1 MQSPRRRRLPP
12 LNWLRAFEAA
22 ARHLSFTDAGE
33 ELGVTQAAVSQ
44 QVRQLEDWLGTQLF
58 KRLPRALALT
68 DAGIAYLPI
77 VQDGIERIDLGTTE
91 IFGRPEGRP
100 VTLRASTTLAVL
112 WLGPQLARFRL
123 EHPEV
128 AVRVTTLYAP
138 VDFGQDGVDIEI
150 RYGAGTWPGV
160 KAHRLFEESFFPVA
174 SLGYLSASGPLRT
187 PADLPGHRL
196 VHVIG
201 EREGWGGYLRL
212 AGVSGMDPSDGMQC
226 DSLVVALNAAAAGA
240 GIALAT
246 SPVCDAMIGTSL
258 IELFARRWPAR
269 LAHHLVVPEVAD
281 PTREVALVA
290 GWLLAHRDAGVS

>member
-1 MQSPRRRRLPP
+1 MQTLRRRRLPP

-77 VQDGIERIDLGTTE
+77 VQDGIERIDLGTAE
-91 IFGRPEGRP
+91 IFGRKEGRP
-100 VTLRASTTLAVL
+100 VTLRATATLAVL
-112 WLGPQLARFRL
+112 WLAPMLAQFRR

-128 AVRVTTLYAP
+128 SVRVTTLYGP

-174 SLGYLSASGPLRT
+174 SKTYLASAPPLSD
-187 PADLPGHRL
+187 PADLKAHRL

-201 EREGWGGYLRL
+201 EREGWGAYLGL
-212 AGVSGMDPSDGMQC
+212 AGISGVDPSDGMQC
-226 DSLVVALNAAAAGA
+226 DSLVVALNAASSGA
-240 GIALAT
+240 GVALAT
-246 SPVCDAMIGTSL
+246 SPVCDAMIASGSL
-258 IELFARRWPAR
+258 VDLFGRRWPAR

-281 PTREVALVA
+281 PSQEVALVA
-290 GWLLAHRDAGVS
+290 GWLLSRK

>member
-12 LNWLRAFEAA
+12 LNWLRAYEAA
-22 ARHLSFTDAGE
+22 ARHLSFTEAGE

-44 QVRQLEDWLGTQLF
+44 QVRQLEDWLGAQLF

-100 VTLRASTTLAVL
+100 VTLRATATLAAL
-112 WLGPQLARFRL
+112 WLAPMLARFRA

-128 AVRVTTLYAP
+128 TVRVTTLYAP
-138 VDFGQDGVDIEI
+138 IDFGQDGVDIEI

-160 KAHRLFEESFFPVA
+160 KAHRLFDESFFPVA
-174 SLGYLSASGPLRT
+174 SPAYLAGAPSLKS

-196 VHVIG
+196 VHAIG
-201 EREGWGGYLRL
+201 EREGWGTYLRL
-212 AGVSGMDPSDGMQC
+212 VGVTGMDPAEGIQC
-226 DSLVVALNAAAAGA
+226 DSLVVTLHAAAAGA

-246 SPVCDAMIGTSL
+246 APVADALVASGAL
-258 IELFARRWPAR
+258 VDLFGRRWLAR

-281 PTREVALVA
+281 PAREVALVA
-290 GWLLAHRDAGVS
+290 GWLLARK

>member
-22 ARHLSFTDAGE
+22 ARHLSFTEAGE

-44 QVRQLEDWLGTQLF
+44 QVRQLEDWLGAQLF

-100 VTLRASTTLAVL
+100 VTLRATATLAAL
-112 WLGPQLARFRL
+112 WLAPMLARFRL

-160 KAHRLFEESFFPVA
+160 KAHRLFDEAFFPVA
-174 SLGYLSASGPLRT
+174 SPAYIAGAPPLKT
-187 PADLPGHRL
+187 PADLPGHQL
-196 VHVIG
+196 VHAIG
-201 EREGWGGYLRL
+201 EREGWGAYLRL
-212 AGVSGMDPSDGMQC
+212 VGVSGMDPAQGIQC
-226 DSLVVALNAAAAGA
+226 DSLVVVLNAAAAGA
-240 GIALAT
+240 GVALAT
-246 SPVCDAMIGTSL
+246 SPVADALVASGVL
-258 IELFARRWPAR
+258 VDLFGRRWPAR

-281 PTREVALVA
+281 PSREVALVA
-290 GWLLAHRDAGVS
+290 GWLLARK

>member
-1 MQSPRRRRLPP
+1 MQTSRRRLPP

-22 ARHLSFTDAGE
+22 ARHLSFTEAGE

-44 QVRQLEDWLGTQLF
+44 QIRQLEDWLGAQLF

-77 VQDGIERIDLGTTE
+77 VQEGIQRIDLGTAE
-91 IFGRPEGRP
+91 IFGRAGRRP
-100 VTLRASTTLAVL
+100 VTLRASATLAAL
-112 WLGPQLARFRL
+112 WLAPLLARFRA

-128 AVRVTTLYAP
+128 TVRVTTLYAP

-160 KAHRLFEESFFPVA
+160 KAHRLFEEAFFPVA
-174 SLGYLSASGPLRT
+174 SPAYLDAAPLRT
-187 PADLPGHRL
+187 PQDLAGHRL

-201 EREGWGGYLRL
+201 EREGWATYLRL
-212 AGVSGMDPSDGMQC
+212 VGLPGIDPSLGMQC
-226 DSLVVALNAAAAGA
+226 DSLVVALHAAAAGA

-246 SPVCDAMIGTSL
+246 SPVAEAMVRDGRL
-258 IELFARRWPAR
+258 VDLFRRRWPAR
-269 LAHHLVVPEVAD
+269 LAHHLVVPETGD
-281 PTREVALVA
+281 PAREVALVA
-290 GWLLAHRDAGVS
+290 GWLLAQR

>member
-22 ARHLSFTDAGE
+22 ARHLSFTEAGE

-44 QVRQLEDWLGTQLF
+44 QVRQLEDWLGAQLF

-100 VTLRASTTLAVL
+100 VTLRATATLAAL
-112 WLGPQLARFRL
+112 WLAPMLARFRA
-123 EHPEV
+123 EHPKV
-128 AVRVTTLYAP
+128 TVRVTTLYAP
-138 VDFGQDGVDIEI
+138 IDFGQDGVDIEI

-160 KAHRLFEESFFPVA
+160 KAHRLFDEAFFPVA
-174 SLGYLSASGPLRT
+174 SPAYLAGAPPLRM
-187 PADLPGHRL
+187 PADLPGHQL
-196 VHVIG
+196 VHAIG
-201 EREGWGGYLRL
+201 EREGWGTYLRL
-212 AGVSGMDPSDGMQC
+212 AGITGMDPSEGIQC
-226 DSLVVALNAAAAGA
+226 DSLVVALHAAAAGA
-240 GIALAT
+240 GSALAT
-246 SPVCDAMIGTSL
+246 APVADALVASGTL
-258 IELFARRWPAR
+258 IDLFGRRWPAR

-281 PTREVALVA
+281 PSREVALVA
-290 GWLLAHRDAGVS
+290 GWLLTRE

>member
-22 ARHLSFTDAGE
+22 ARHLSFTEAGE

-44 QVRQLEDWLGTQLF
+44 QVRQLEDWLGAQLF

-100 VTLRASTTLAVL
+100 VTLRATATLAAL
-112 WLGPQLARFRL
+112 WLAPMLARFRA

-150 RYGAGTWPGV
+150 RYGAGAWPGV
-160 KAHRLFEESFFPVA
+160 KAHRLFDEAFFPVA
-174 SLGYLSASGPLRT
+174 SPVYLAGAPSLKSPT
-187 PADLPGHRL
+187 DLPGHRL
-196 VHVIG
+196 VHAIG
-201 EREGWGGYLRL
+201 EREGWGTYLGL
-212 AGVSGMDPSDGMQC
+212 AGVAGMDTAGGIQC

-240 GIALAT
+240 GVALAT
-246 SPVCDAMIGTSL
+246 SPVADALIASGTL
-258 IELFARRWPAR
+258 VDLFGRRWPAR

-281 PTREVALVA
+281 PSREVALVA
-290 GWLLAHRDAGVS
+290 GWLLARK

>member
-22 ARHLSFTDAGE
+22 ARHLSFTDAGD

-91 IFGRPEGRP
+91 IFGRPQGRP
-100 VTLRASTTLAVL
+100 VTLRASTTMAVL
-112 WLGPQLARFRL
+112 WLAPQLARFRT
-123 EHPEV
+123 EHPDV

-138 VDFGQDGVDIEI
+138 VDFGQDGVDIEV

-160 KAHRLFEESFFPVA
+160 KAHRLFDETFFPVA
-174 SLGYLSASGPLRT
+174 SPGYLKAAPPLAA
-187 PADLPGHRL
+187 PADLAGHRL

-201 EREGWGGYLRL
+201 EREGWGAYLRL
-212 AGVSGMDPSDGMQC
+212 AGVSGVDPSEGMQC
-226 DSLVVALNAAAAGA
+226 DSLAVALNAAATDAGV
-240 GIALAT
+240 ALAT
-246 SPVCDAMIGTSL
+246 APVCDDMIASGRL
-258 IELFARRWPAR
+258 VDLFGRRWPAR

-281 PTREVALVA
+281 PSQEVALVA
-290 GWLLAHRDAGVS
+290 GWLLARK

>member
-22 ARHLSFTDAGE
+22 ARHLSFTEAGE

-44 QVRQLEDWLGTQLF
+44 QVRQLEDWLGAQLF

-100 VTLRASTTLAVL
+100 VTLRATATLAVF
-112 WLGPQLARFRL
+112 WLAPQLARFRA
-123 EHPEV
+123 EHPEI

-138 VDFGQDGVDIEI
+138 VDFGQDGIDIEI

-160 KAHRLFEESFFPVA
+160 KAHRLFDEAFFPVA
-174 SLGYLSASGPLRT
+174 SPAYLAGA
-187 PADLPGHRL
+187 PALKSPTDLPGHRL
-196 VHVIG
+196 VHAIG
-201 EREGWGGYLRL
+201 EREGWGTYLRL
-212 AGVSGMDPSDGMQC
+212 AGVPGMDPAEGIQC

-240 GIALAT
+240 GVALAT
-246 SPVCDAMIGTSL
+246 SPVTDALTASGAL
-258 IELFARRWPAR
+258 VDLFGRRWPAR

-281 PTREVALVA
+281 PSREVALVA
-290 GWLLAHRDAGVS
+290 GWLLARK

>member
-22 ARHLSFTDAGE
+22 ARHLSFTEAGD

-44 QVRQLEDWLGTQLF
+44 QVRQLEDWLGAQLF

-100 VTLRASTTLAVL
+100 VTLRATATLAAL
-112 WLGPQLARFRL
+112 WLAPMLARFRA
-123 EHPEV
+123 EHPNV
-128 AVRVTTLYAP
+128 TVRVTTLYAP
-138 VDFGQDGVDIEI
+138 IDFGQDGVDIEI

-160 KAHRLFEESFFPVA
+160 KAHRLFDESFFPVA
-174 SLGYLSASGPLRT
+174 SPAYVAGASPLKT
-187 PADLPGHRL
+187 PADLPGHPL
-196 VHVIG
+196 VHAIG
-201 EREGWGGYLRL
+201 EREGWGTYLRL
-212 AGVSGMDPSDGMQC
+212 AGVAGMDPSEGIQC
-226 DSLVVALNAAAAGA
+226 DSLVVALHAAAAGA

-246 SPVCDAMIGTSL
+246 SPVADALVTSGTL
-258 IELFARRWPAR
+258 VDLFGRRWPAR

-281 PTREVALVA
+281 PAREVALVA
-290 GWLLAHRDAGVS
+290 GWLLARK

>member
-1 MQSPRRRRLPP
+1 MSRQLPP
-12 LNWLRAFEAA
+12 LNALRAFEAA
-22 ARHLSFTDAGE
+22 ARHLSFTEAGE
-33 ELGVTQAAVSQ
+33 ELSVTQAAVSQ
-44 QVRQLEDWLGTQLF
+44 QVRQLEDWLGAQLF
-58 KRLPRALALT
+58 KRLPRSLALT

-100 VTLRASTTLAVL
+100 VTLRASATLAAL
-112 WLGPQLARFRL
+112 WLAPMLARFRT

-160 KAHRLFEESFFPVA
+160 KAHRLFDESYFPVA
-174 SLGYLSASGPLRT
+174 GPAYLAGARTLKT
-187 PADLPGHRL
+187 PADLPGHKL

-201 EREGWGGYLRL
+201 EREGWGTYLRL
-212 AGVSGMDPSDGMQC
+212 AGAAGMDTAEGIQC

-240 GIALAT
+240 GVALAT
-246 SPVCDAMIGTSL
+246 SPVADLLVSAGTL
-258 IELFARRWPAR
+258 VDLFGRRWPAR

-281 PTREVALVA
+281 PAREVALVA
-290 GWLLAHRDAGVS
+290 GWLLARK

>member
-22 ARHLSFTDAGE
+22 ARHLSFTEAGE

-44 QVRQLEDWLGTQLF
+44 QVRQLEDWLGVQLF

-100 VTLRASTTLAVL
+100 VTLRATATLAVF
-112 WLGPQLARFRL
+112 WLAPQLARFRA
-123 EHPEV
+123 EHPEI

-138 VDFGQDGVDIEI
+138 VDFGQDGIDIEI

-160 KAHRLFEESFFPVA
+160 KAHRLFDEAFFPVA
-174 SLGYLSASGPLRT
+174 SPAYLAGA
-187 PADLPGHRL
+187 PALKSPTDLPGHRL
-196 VHVIG
+196 VHAIG
-201 EREGWGGYLRL
+201 EREGWGTYLRL
-212 AGVSGMDPSDGMQC
+212 AGVPDMDPAEGIQC

-240 GIALAT
+240 GVALAT
-246 SPVCDAMIGTSL
+246 SPVTDALTASGAL
-258 IELFARRWPAR
+258 VDLFGRRWPAR

-281 PTREVALVA
+281 PSREVALVA
-290 GWLLAHRDAGVS
+290 GWLLARK

>member
-1 MQSPRRRRLPP
+1 MQTARRRRVPP

-22 ARHLSFTDAGE
+22 ARHLSFTEAGD

-44 QVRQLEDWLGTQLF
+44 QIRQLEDWLGAQLF
-58 KRLPRALALT
+58 KRLPRSLALT

-77 VQDGIERIDLGTTE
+77 VRDGIERIDLGTAE

-100 VTLRASTTLAVL
+100 VTLRATATIAAL
-112 WLGPQLARFRL
+112 WLAPMLARFRA
-123 EHPEV
+123 EHPAI
-128 AVRVTTLYAP
+128 AVRVTTLWAP

-174 SLGYLSASGPLRT
+174 SPAYLAANPVEQ
-187 PADLPGHRL
+187 PADLAGHRL
-196 VHVIG
+196 VHAIG
-201 EREGWGGYLRL
+201 EREGWGAYAQL
-212 AGVSGMDPSDGMQC
+212 AGITGLDPAEGIQC

-246 SPVCDAMIGTSL
+246 APVADAL
-258 IELFARRWPAR
+258 IASGGLVDVFGRRWPAR
-269 LAHHLVVPEVAD
+269 LAHHLVVPETAD
-281 PTREVALVA
+281 PAREVAQVA
-290 GWLLAHRDAGVS
+290 GWLLAHRSAG